1 MPNFDETA
9 ERSRPSRQPSLLQ
22 RAALYAWRTLAV
34 VLLTALVFS
43 VFVVALC
50 GVLTLGPSERARELF
65 VLSVTESSAL
75 KFVPHIYLSDE
86 TVESILHPVREETS
100 ADSFQELGYE
110 NAPDATPVEE
120 NDGEL
125 VKIDEEHLSDELEI
139 IEIRKPT
146 FKGKLMIIH
155 DPSRVIVGTL
165 DRYGGSGWYLKE
177 FVSNYNAIA
186 GTNAGSFEDP
196 DGQGT
201 GGIPDGLVMRDGR
214 IDYGSAGT
222 VYSGVIGFDAN
233 HILHV
238 GTMSGQE
245 ALNLGLVTAVSFPPG
260 PTLIKDGVKLQNLGG
275 GYNPRTCVG
284 QRADGAVLLVVIEG
298 RHPDSIGA
306 TYDDLADLMEEYGA
320 VNAGNLD
327 GGSSSAMIYNGEQ
340 ITKGSNLIG
349 SRPICTAILVLG
361 EGEKTD
367 G

>member
-1 MPNFDETA
+1 MPEYDEL
-9 ERSRPSRQPSLLQ
+9 SRPRRPRRSPFMRFLRFLGRS
-22 RAALYAWRTLAV
+22 LAV
-34 VLLTALVFS
+34 ILLTALVFS
-43 VFVVALC
+43 VFVVAVC

-75 KFVPHIYLSDE
+75 KFVPHMYLPEE
-86 TVESILHPVREETS
+86 TVESILHPVREEQQP
-100 ADSFQELGYE
+100 DSFREIGYE
-110 NAPDATPVEE
+110 TVSDEPETVAEP
-120 NDGEL
+120 GEL
-125 VKIDEEHLSDELEI
+125 VVIDETHLHDEIEI
-139 IEIRKPT
+139 IDIRKST
-146 FKGKLMIIH
+146 FKGKMMIIH

-165 DRYGGSGWYLKE
+165 SSYGGSGWYLKD
-177 FVSNYNAIA
+177 FVSRYNAVA
-186 GTNAGSFEDP
+186 GTNAGSFVDP

-201 GGIPDGLVMRDGR
+201 GGIPDGLVMRDGK
-214 IDYGSAGT
+214 IDYGSAGVT
-222 VYSGVIGFDAN
+222 YSGVLGFDAN

-245 ALNLGLVTAVSFPPG
+245 ALDLGLVTAVSFPPG
-260 PTLIKDGVKLQNLGG
+260 PTLIQNGVKFKNLGG

-306 TYDDLADLMEEYGA
+306 TYDDLAELMEEYGA

-327 GGSSSAMIYNGEQ
+327 GGSSSAMIYLGEQ

-361 EGEKTD
+361 EGEEN
-367 G
+367 